1 MPEFA
6 ERFAALRPTEIALRD
21 DHGTYLWSEVNERLN
36 RVANALGD
44 TNLGDQRRV
53 AVFAENAA
61 QTALAHLG
69 ALLAGASSVPVNFHL
84 TAPEAAFILKDSNT
98 RVLFVGPET
107 FERGVQAAQH
117 VGVPLVV
124 AWRCSDLPVP
134 APSAHASP
142 MSLESPTLDTAE
154 AGATN
159 VGSGAAQLTKVV
171 SWDDWLS
178 SAASSNPSDQIRPL
192 PNMLYTSGTTGVPK
206 GTDLPPT
213 MFAGGATIAEH
224 LQGLGSSRFAAF
236 GTHLIVGPMYHTGP
250 LNGMRILAA
259 GVPVVVL
266 HHFDA
271 EATLRAI
278 EEFAIESTVMV
289 PTHFV
294 RLLGLDPAARE
305 CYNLSSIRL
314 VAHTGAKC
322 PVDVKT
328 NMIRWWGAVFTD
340 AYGAT
345 ESGTVCSI
353 SSADWLTHPGSVGK
367 AVDPFTVRVYSDSGE
382 QVGTGVEGRLFFAD
396 ATGRGIV
403 YPNDPVKSAEA
414 HIEPGVFT
422 LGEIGYVDD
431 DGFVYITD
439 RESDMVVSGGANIYP
454 AESEQVLLRHP
465 AVLDVAVIGVPNTDM
480 GEELKAL
487 IILKE
492 AHAPSEAELLEF
504 CRSQLTRYKCPR
516 SITFVA
522 DIGRTTM
529 GKVNKRALRAPYWA

>member
-6 ERFAALRPTEIALRD
+6 DQFAALRPQEIALRD
-21 DHGTYLWSEVNERLN
+21 DHHAYSWAEVGDRLN
-36 RVANALGD
+36 RVAHALNDCELGD
-44 TNLGDQRRV
+44 SRRV

-69 ALLAGASSVPVNFHL
+69 ALLGGASSVPVNFHL
-84 TAPEAAFILKDSNT
+84 TAPEAAFILSDSST

-107 FERGVQAAQH
+107 YERGVAAAKLA
-117 VGVPLVV
+117 GVPLVV
-124 AWRCSDLPVP
+124 AWRSDHLLEPPTSDDESLRVVP
-134 APSAHASP
+134 WDEWLAAA
-142 MSLESPTLDTAE
+142 ES
-154 AGATN
+154 N
-159 VGSGAAQLTKVV
+159 
-171 SWDDWLS
+171 
-178 SAASSNPSDQIRPL
+178 NPSDQIHPL

-206 GTDLPPT
+206 GTELPPT
-213 MFAGGATIAEH
+213 MFAGGATVAEH
-224 LQGLGSSRFAAF
+224 LKGLVSSRFAGF

-278 EEFAIESTVMV
+278 ESFGIESTVMV

-294 RLLGLDPAARE
+294 RLLALDASVRDR
-305 CYNLSSIRL
+305 YDVSSIRL

-328 NMIRWWGAVFTD
+328 NMINWWGPVFTD

-353 SSADWLTHPGSVGK
+353 SSGDWLAHPGSVGR
-367 AVDPFTVRVYSDSGE
+367 AVAPFSVRVYSESGAL
-382 QVGTGVEGRLFFAD
+382 VGPNVEGRLFFAD

-403 YPNDPVKSAEA
+403 YPNDPEKSASA

-422 LGEIGYVDD
+422 LGEIGYVDAE
-431 DGFVYITD
+431 GFVYITD

-465 AVLDVAVIGVPNTDM
+465 AVLDVAVIGVPNADM

-487 IILKE
+487 IMLKDS
-492 AHAPSEAELLEF
+492 ARASESELLDF
-504 CRSQLTRYKCPR
+504 CRSELTRYKCPR
-516 SITFVA
+516 SIDFVET
-522 DIGRTTM
+522 IGRTTM
-529 GKVNKRALRAPYWA
+529 GKVNKRALRAPFWA